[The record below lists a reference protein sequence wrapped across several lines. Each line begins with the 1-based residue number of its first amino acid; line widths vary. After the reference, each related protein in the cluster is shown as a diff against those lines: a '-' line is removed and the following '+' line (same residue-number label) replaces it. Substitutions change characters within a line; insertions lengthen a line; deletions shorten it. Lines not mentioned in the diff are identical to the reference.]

1 MLGNKET
8 ELLDFVNEY
17 IHKSKELDFR
27 DASFL
32 YHMSEIESISDVPAQ
47 LKVKYS
53 RYVVLDENPYRYSLR
68 ILTKS
73 VSQEIFYCS
82 FKWSSN
88 KSMLNLDYPTEMEE
102 YDEVEIND
110 IDWDDPELPTEA
122 INYYKDSID
131 IDELTYWLEDFYE
144 GSENIIISDFPK
156 VLRSLI
162 KKCLTKS
169 R

>member
-1 MLGNKET
+1 
-8 ELLDFVNEY
+8 
-17 IHKSKELDFR
+17 
-27 DASFL
+27 
-32 YHMSEIESISDVPAQ
+32 
-47 LKVKYS
+47 
-53 RYVVLDENPYRYSLR
+53 
-68 ILTKS
+68 
-73 VSQEIFYCS
+73 
-82 FKWSSN
+82 
-88 KSMLNLDYPTEMEE
+88 MEE